1 MRGLPPRSTF
11 QGLCSVSD
19 RPRCTIL
26 AQESSIMT
34 GNELANMYEFS
45 YAAIKAQADKYVL
58 GLKPTQLAFCSAY
71 CRPFCC
77 LQPGRNFPHP
87 GVDSS
92 YARPAL
98 P

>member
-1 MRGLPPRSTF
+1 MVRKIPSIKGSGQRRPDSFKEVALGVAMPTGRNELRRVLAA
-11 QGLCSVSD
+11 GD

-58 GLKPTQLAFCSAY
+58 GL
-71 CRPFCC
+71 
-77 LQPGRNFPHP
+77 
-87 GVDSS
+87 
-92 YARPAL
+92 
-98 P
+98 